1 MTHGRKKPR
10 QRREMRSP
18 FVVALMRATKHT
30 PEELAS
36 IMGPMRAC
44 LKAVREGVATQMQ
57 FEVLLSSMVIAE
69 AIEHSGI
76 VRGLADHIASALQA
90 CSAIEAR
97 ALTSGAWLQTEL
109 EFTELDALATAVD
122 LHEYQLQQLSAG
134 ELHRIVQQTMARTA
148 STGGNVVRIS
158 ETDLAL
164 MAA

>member
-1 MTHGRKKPR
+1 MTHGRKPR
-10 QRREMRSP
+10 RYARISANPVQL
-18 FVVALMRATKHT
+18 AIMRATRHT
-30 PEELAS
+30 AEELAS
-36 IMGPMRAC
+36 VMTPVRQC
-44 LKAVREGVATQMQ
+44 LKLVREGVATQLQ
-57 FEVLLSSMVIAE
+57 FEVLQSTMLIAE

-90 CSAIEAR
+90 CTAIEAR
-97 ALTSGAWLQTEL
+97 ALTSGAWRQTAL
-109 EFTELDALATAVD
+109 YFQELDALATAVD

-134 ELHRIVQQTMARTA
+134 ELHRIVNRIKAHTA

>member
-10 QRREMRSP
+10 MARISP
-18 FVVALMRATKHT
+18 NPLMLALMTATRLTQAEIAQVMT
-30 PEELAS
+30 PV
-36 IMGPMRAC
+36 RQC
-44 LKAVREGVATQMQ
+44 LKFVREGVSTQMQ
-57 FEVLLSSMVIAE
+57 FEVLQSTMLIAE

-97 ALTSGAWLQTEL
+97 ALTFGAWKQTAL
-109 EFTELDALATAVD
+109 HFQELDALATAVD

-134 ELHRIVQQTMARTA
+134 ELHRIVNHIKARIA
-148 STGGNVVRIS
+148 STGGNVVRTS
-158 ETDLAL
+158 ETDLAR

>member
-10 QRREMRSP
+10 QRRETRST
-18 FVVALMRATKHT
+18 FVTALMRATKHT
-30 PEELAS
+30 PEELES
-36 IMGPMRAC
+36 IMRPMRAC

-57 FEVLLSSMVIAE
+57 FEVLQSSMVIAE

-97 ALTSGAWLQTEL
+97 ALTSGAWQQTEL
-109 EFTELDALATAVD
+109 AFTELDALDAAVD

-134 ELHRIVQQTMARTA
+134 ELHLIVNRIKARIA

>member
-1 MTHGRKKPR
+1 MTHGRKPR

-18 FVVALMRATKHT
+18 FVTALVRATKHT

-36 IMGPMRAC
+36 IMTPMRAC
-44 LKAVREGVATQMQ
+44 LKAVREGVATQLQ
-57 FEVLLSSMVIAE
+57 FEVLQSSMVIAE

-97 ALTSGAWLQTEL
+97 ALTSGAWRQTAL
-109 EFTELDALATAVD
+109 YFQELDALATAVD

-134 ELHRIVQQTMARTA
+134 ELHRIVQQTMA
-148 STGGNVVRIS
+148 STSSSGGNVVRIS
-158 ETDLAL
+158 ETELAL

>member
-1 MTHGRKKPR
+1 MTHGRKPR
-10 QRREMRSP
+10 QRHEMRSP
-18 FVVALMRATKHT
+18 FFTALMRATKHT

-36 IMGPMRAC
+36 IMDPMRAC
-44 LKAVREGVATQMQ
+44 LKAVREGVATQLQ
-57 FEVLLSSMVIAE
+57 FEVLQSSMVIAE

-97 ALTSGAWLQTEL
+97 ALTSGAWRQTAL
-109 EFTELDALATAVD
+109 YFQELDALATAVD
-122 LHEYQLQQLSAG
+122 LHEYQLQQLSAS

-148 STGGNVVRIS
+148 SSGGNVVRIS

>member
-1 MTHGRKKPR
+1 MTHGRKPR
-10 QRREMRSP
+10 RYARISTNP
-18 FVVALMRATKHT
+18 VLLAIKKATRLTQAEIAEVMAPAHQ
-30 PEELAS
+30 
-36 IMGPMRAC
+36 C
-44 LKAVREGVATQMQ
+44 LKLVREGVATQLQ
-57 FEVLLSSMVIAE
+57 FEVLQSTMLIAE

-97 ALTSGAWLQTEL
+97 ALTSGAWQQTEL
-109 EFTELDALATAVD
+109 AFTELDALATAVD

-148 STGGNVVRIS
+148 STGGNVVRVS

>member
-18 FVVALMRATKHT
+18 FVTALMRATKLT
-30 PEELAS
+30 PEELDS
-36 IMGPMRAC
+36 IMTPMRAC

-57 FEVLLSSMVIAE
+57 FEVLQSSMVIAE

-97 ALTSGAWLQTEL
+97 ALTSGAWQQTAL
-109 EFTELDALATAVD
+109 YFQELDALATAVD
-122 LHEYQLQQLSAG
+122 LHEYQLQQLSSG
-134 ELHRIVQQTMARTA
+134 ELHRIVQQTMTRTA
-148 STGGNVVRIS
+148 STGGNVVRVS
-158 ETDLAL
+158 ETDLAA